1 MREGLCRVLIGP
13 AVFGV
18 LDQSGGDSPNGHP
31 RAANELTITEWDPVS
46 KQPLFKVGAV
56 KVRKVVGSAGE
67 PAQAPTNTASAP
79 ASNGSMPETTGGVKA

>member
-1 MREGLCRVLIGP
+1 MATL
-13 AVFGV
+13 
-18 LDQSGGDSPNGHP
+18 

-56 KVRKVVGSAGE
+56 RVTKVAGSAGE
-67 PAQAPTNTASAP
+67 SAPAPTNTASAP